1 MVLPRLCRTS
11 SGMRS
16 DLRIEIYPLRPL
28 SEMCSRAHPL
38 SLGEV
43 RLAFIRG
50 QNAMDNIL
58 RSSQRHTGTES
69 EAARFNE
76 PRLPWLLL
84 IISLI
89 VALDATSLLL
99 TLMAH

>member
-1 MVLPRLCRTS
+1 
-11 SGMRS
+11 
-16 DLRIEIYPLRPL
+16 
-28 SEMCSRAHPL
+28 
-38 SLGEV
+38 
-43 RLAFIRG
+43 
-50 QNAMDNIL
+50 MDNIL
-58 RSSQRHTGTES
+58 RSSQRHTGTEG
-69 EAARFNE
+69 EAALFSE